1 MLLSLLNDILDLSKV
16 EAGKIHLESIL
27 WDPKQIVNEINRLF
41 FDAARQKS
49 LKLESSWLGPTAYY
63 LGDPLRLR
71 QMLFNLMGNA
81 VKFTAQG
88 QIDLTACEVN
98 RDKQTALLEFTVS
111 DTGIGIQKDVLPN
124 LFEPFSQADSSTTR
138 QYGGSGLG
146 LSIVRS
152 LAKLMG
158 GNITCESEPGKGS
171 RFNLRI
177 RAALV
182 AANEDTHRFNRPCN
196 KKETTVSSTRLSGQV
211 MVVEDNKINCMVIET
226 MLKRLGLTVVLAM
239 DGQQAIDAIT
249 SKNPADLIF
258 MDLHMPIMD
267 GYIATKQIREWE
279 TQNNRPRCPIIA
291 LTADAFEEDRQRC
304 LATGMDDFLAK
315 PIDFD
320 TLKVTINRW
329 LLFQPN
335 PVSENPGS
343 TTTERAVNIQ
353 KIIPM
358 IREVL
363 TLLAE
368 GDFDSF
374 VRFKELQEALAGTN
388 VSIEI
393 AEAGRLMEEFRFD
406 LAVRNLRKLMVER
419 EWDKIA

>member
-1 MLLSLLNDILDLSKV
+1 
-16 EAGKIHLESIL
+16 
-27 WDPKQIVNEINRLF
+27 
-41 FDAARQKS
+41 
-49 LKLESSWLGPTAYY
+49 
-63 LGDPLRLR
+63 
-71 QMLFNLMGNA
+71 
-81 VKFTAQG
+81 
-88 QIDLTACEVN
+88 
-98 RDKQTALLEFTVS
+98 
-111 DTGIGIQKDVLPN
+111 
-124 LFEPFSQADSSTTR
+124 
-138 QYGGSGLG
+138 
-146 LSIVRS
+146 
-152 LAKLMG
+152 
-158 GNITCESEPGKGS
+158 
-171 RFNLRI
+171 
-177 RAALV
+177 
-182 AANEDTHRFNRPCN
+182 
-196 KKETTVSSTRLSGQV
+196 
-211 MVVEDNKINCMVIET
+211 MVIET